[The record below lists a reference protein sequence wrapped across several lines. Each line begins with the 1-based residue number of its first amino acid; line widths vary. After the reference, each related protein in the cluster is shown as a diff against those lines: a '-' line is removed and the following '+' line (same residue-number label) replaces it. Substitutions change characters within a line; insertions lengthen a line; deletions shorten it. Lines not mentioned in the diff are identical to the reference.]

1 MDFLHNQFI
10 VPWFC
15 RREERF
21 RNLFYFC
28 QTINLK
34 SSPKMSP
41 EPTSVAALSHKRTNT
56 SSSSYLTTLLNN
68 NSTTS
73 ETREN
78 QDFRHIQRQRSLNGN
93 HNMNNLQS
101 QLHSTLSSNH
111 DRLSAEMHSSLD
123 NGSLDLLVAAAAALK
138 LENSSTGRLEQKRLE
153 QKRLEYEHQR
163 YEQRLFETKMKML
176 ELRQLKEQD
185 LLENHQSQSVS
196 ISAVSASAPN
206 TPPSLI
212 SNDTRAR
219 SNTMPRLNTVS
230 GNLTT
235 NTNQSDSLHSE
246 SLPHNDLQQRSNTS
260 SQSVPNSRR
269 NSNESPEA
277 PSYPGGERLNKKD
290 KISENIKKEFIH
302 TSVGLQSSSSQ
313 HRDTTLTSESNNDN
327 AAFPQFNGNFLLDE
341 EVTDPSTSSS
351 SYVCRYLQMNA
362 DDDLFP
368 VLIRRDSY
376 PGMLSACS
384 AALDLAPLPQSTS
397 RHRCLDSF
405 ALYQKSGEADNCQ
418 LSQNRDQLGPLLS
431 ESQASNKKM
440 IPTSTVSTNIS
451 ANNLGNVSSGM
462 SYSSD
467 RKKLDNLNIDDNVLK
482 SQRVPKLSSSYSTPN
497 LASAT
502 RLLGCR
508 STNFNANTANDILLE
523 MDNQINHSV
532 QLPNV
537 STAGDITGNTVCRF
551 YQQGYCQR
559 GERCSYSHIHTF
571 NGSGQANM
579 NVSPQIVGFQGVAYY
594 GQYGNMLQ
602 SATGY
607 NYNQN
612 LANLNSMRLVHPNNI
627 LSVSKMNQKRMS
639 GDLEAVNRF
648 AGIMLEDLVGEIYSF
663 CKDQHGCR
671 YLQKKLEEKNE
682 QYIGMIFNE
691 VFSHFVELMTD
702 PFGNYLCQKLLEYC
716 NDDQRTII
724 IETVAPELVNIS
736 LNMHGTRAVQKMIEF
751 LSTPQQFHSNGY
763 VIKKQIR
770 MVIAALNPNV
780 VTLIKDLNG
789 NHVIQ
794 KCLNRLSSEDNQFI
808 YNIISKNCIEVATH
822 RHGCCVLQ
830 RCIDHASETQ
840 KIQLVTEITYNALT
854 LVQDP
859 FGNYVVQYVLDLGD
873 NRFTDSLI
881 RKFIGNVCLLSVQKF
896 SSNVMEKCIRV
907 AEPETRKF
915 LIDEMLN
922 WNQLD
927 KLLRDSYANYVV
939 QTSLDYADPIQR
951 AQLIECL
958 RPLLPA
964 IRNTPY
970 GKRIQGKLHREQQQQ
985 MQALSSLNMLGLPL
999 HGLSNLGNFTG
1010 NFSSNMSGGIIGMND
1025 YTTPSFRY
1033 I

>member
-1 MDFLHNQFI
+1 
-10 VPWFC
+10 
-15 RREERF
+15 
-21 RNLFYFC
+21 
-28 QTINLK
+28 
-34 SSPKMSP
+34 MSP

-56 SSSSYLTTLLNN
+56 SSSSYLTTSLNN

-101 QLHSTLSSNH
+101 QLHHPTLSSNR
-111 DRLSAEMHSSLD
+111 DRLSAEMHIERSSLD
-123 NGSLDLLVAAAAALK
+123 NNDRGSLDLLVAAAASLNISNNNISES
-138 LENSSTGRLEQKRLE
+138 ENSSTGKRLE
-153 QKRLEYEHQR
+153 QKRIEHERQR
-163 YEQRLFETKMKML
+163 YEQRQLFETKMKML
-176 ELRQLKEQD
+176 ELQQLKEEQD
-185 LLENHQSQSVS
+185 LLESQSQS
-196 ISAVSASAPN
+196 
-206 TPPSLI
+206 
-212 SNDTRAR
+212 
-219 SNTMPRLNTVS
+219 
-230 GNLTT
+230 
-235 NTNQSDSLHSE
+235 
-246 SLPHNDLQQRSNTS
+246 QRSNTS
-260 SQSVPNSRR
+260 SRSVPNSRR

-290 KISENIKKEFIH
+290 KVSENVKKDFIH
-302 TSVGLQSSSSQ
+302 TSVGLQGPPSQ
-313 HRDTTLTSESNNDN
+313 HRNATLTNASNNDN
-327 AAFPQFNGNFLLDE
+327 SVFPQFNGNFLLDE
-341 EVTDPSTSSS
+341 E
-351 SYVCRYLQMNA
+351 
-362 DDDLFP
+362 

-384 AALDLAPLPQSTS
+384 AALDLAPLPQSTP
-397 RHRCLDSF
+397 RHRCVDSF
-405 ALYQKSGEADNCQ
+405 AFCQKPGEGDNF
-418 LSQNRDQLGPLLS
+418 N
-431 ESQASNKKM
+431 
-440 IPTSTVSTNIS
+440 TNMS
-451 ANNLGNVSSGM
+451 ANNVNISSGM
-462 SYSSD
+462 SYASD
-467 RKKLDNLNIDDNVLK
+467 RKKLDNLNIDNNNNILISK

-508 STNFNANTANDILLE
+508 STNFNASAANDVLLE
-523 MDNQINHSV
+523 TDNQISHQS
-532 QLPNV
+532 PNV
-537 STAGDITGNTVCRF
+537 TTAGDITGNTVCRF

-559 GERCSYSHIHTF
+559 GERCSYSHTHTF

-579 NVSPQIVGFQGVAYY
+579 NVTAQMVGYQGGVAYY
-594 GQYGNMLQ
+594 SQYGNLLP
-602 SATGY
+602 STTGY

-612 LANLNSMRLVHPNNI
+612 LATLNSMRLVHPNSI
-627 LSVSKMNQKRMS
+627 LSLSKMNQKRMS
-639 GDLEAVNRF
+639 GDLEVNRF

-873 NRFTDSLI
+873 NRFADSLI
-881 RKFIGNVCLLSVQKF
+881 RKFIGNVCSLSVQKF

-922 WNQLD
+922 RNQLD

-951 AQLIECL
+951 AQLTECI
-958 RPLLPA
+958 RPLLPF

-985 MQALSSLNMLGLPL
+985 MQALSSLNMLGLPF

-1010 NFSSNMSGGIIGMND
+1010 NFSSNMNGSIIGMND
-1025 YTTPSFRY
+1025 YTTPGFRY

>member
-1 MDFLHNQFI
+1 
-10 VPWFC
+10 
-15 RREERF
+15 
-21 RNLFYFC
+21 
-28 QTINLK
+28 
-34 SSPKMSP
+34 MSP

-56 SSSSYLTTLLNN
+56 SSSSYLTTSLNN

-101 QLHSTLSSNH
+101 QLHHPTLSSNR
-111 DRLSAEMHSSLD
+111 DRLSAEMHIERSSLD
-123 NGSLDLLVAAAAALK
+123 NNDRGSLDLLVAAAASLNISNNNISES
-138 LENSSTGRLEQKRLE
+138 ENSSTGKRLE
-153 QKRLEYEHQR
+153 QKRIEHERQR
-163 YEQRLFETKMKML
+163 YEQRQLFETKMKML
-176 ELRQLKEQD
+176 ELQQLKEEQD
-185 LLENHQSQSVS
+185 LLESQS
-196 ISAVSASAPN
+196 
-206 TPPSLI
+206 
-212 SNDTRAR
+212 
-219 SNTMPRLNTVS
+219 
-230 GNLTT
+230 
-235 NTNQSDSLHSE
+235 HS
-246 SLPHNDLQQRSNTS
+246 QRSNTS
-260 SQSVPNSRR
+260 SRSVPNSRR

-290 KISENIKKEFIH
+290 KVSENVKKDFIH
-302 TSVGLQSSSSQ
+302 TSVELQGPPSQ
-313 HRDTTLTSESNNDN
+313 HRNATLTNASNNDN
-327 AAFPQFNGNFLLDE
+327 SVFPQFNGNFLLDE
-341 EVTDPSTSSS
+341 E
-351 SYVCRYLQMNA
+351 
-362 DDDLFP
+362 

-384 AALDLAPLPQSTS
+384 AALDLAPLPQSTP
-397 RHRCLDSF
+397 RHRCVDSF
-405 ALYQKSGEADNCQ
+405 AFCQKPGEGDNCQ
-418 LSQNRDQLGPLLS
+418 LRSNRDQLGPLLS
-431 ESQASNKKM
+431 ETQVSNKKT
-440 IPTSTVSTNIS
+440 ISTSTVNTNMS
-451 ANNLGNVSSGM
+451 ANNVNISSGM
-462 SYSSD
+462 SYASD
-467 RKKLDNLNIDDNVLK
+467 RKKLDNLNIDNNNNILISK

-508 STNFNANTANDILLE
+508 STNFNASAANDVLLE
-523 MDNQINHSV
+523 TDNQISHQS
-532 QLPNV
+532 PNV
-537 STAGDITGNTVCRF
+537 TTAGDITGNTVCRF

-559 GERCSYSHIHTF
+559 GERCSYSHTHTF

-579 NVSPQIVGFQGVAYY
+579 NVTAQMVGYQGGVAYY
-594 GQYGNMLQ
+594 SQYGNLLP
-602 SATGY
+602 STTGY

-612 LANLNSMRLVHPNNI
+612 LATLNSMRLVHPNSI
-627 LSVSKMNQKRMS
+627 LSLSKMNQKRMS
-639 GDLEAVNRF
+639 GDLEVNRF

-873 NRFTDSLI
+873 NRFADSLI
-881 RKFIGNVCLLSVQKF
+881 RKFIGNVCSLSVQKF

-922 WNQLD
+922 RNQLD

-951 AQLIECL
+951 AQLTECI
-958 RPLLPA
+958 RPLLPF

-985 MQALSSLNMLGLPL
+985 MQALSSLNMLGLPF

-1010 NFSSNMSGGIIGMND
+1010 NFSSNMNGSIIGMND
-1025 YTTPSFRY
+1025 YTTPGFRY

>member
-1 MDFLHNQFI
+1 
-10 VPWFC
+10 
-15 RREERF
+15 
-21 RNLFYFC
+21 
-28 QTINLK
+28 
-34 SSPKMSP
+34 MSP

-56 SSSSYLTTLLNN
+56 SSSSYLTTSLNN

-101 QLHSTLSSNH
+101 QLHHPTLSSNR
-111 DRLSAEMHSSLD
+111 DRLSAEMHIERSSLD
-123 NGSLDLLVAAAAALK
+123 NNDRGSLDLLVAAAASLNISNNNISES
-138 LENSSTGRLEQKRLE
+138 ENSSTGKRLE
-153 QKRLEYEHQR
+153 QKRIEHERQR
-163 YEQRLFETKMKML
+163 YEQRQLFETKMKML
-176 ELRQLKEQD
+176 ELQQLKEEQD
-185 LLENHQSQSVS
+185 LLESQSHSVS

-212 SNDTRAR
+212 TNDTRAR

-235 NTNQSDSLHSE
+235 NTNQFDSLHSE
-246 SLPHNDLQQRSNTS
+246 SLPHTDVQQRSNTS
-260 SQSVPNSRR
+260 SRSVPNSRR

-290 KISENIKKEFIH
+290 KVSENVKKDFIH
-302 TSVGLQSSSSQ
+302 TSVELQGPPSQ
-313 HRDTTLTSESNNDN
+313 HRNATLTNASNNDN
-327 AAFPQFNGNFLLDE
+327 SVFPQFNGNFLLDE
-341 EVTDPSTSSS
+341 EGTNPSTSSS
-351 SYVCRYLQMNA
+351 SYVCRYLQMNT

-384 AALDLAPLPQSTS
+384 AALDLAPLPQSTP
-397 RHRCLDSF
+397 RHRCVDSF
-405 ALYQKSGEADNCQ
+405 AFCQKPGEGDNCQ
-418 LSQNRDQLGPLLS
+418 LRSNRDQLGPLLS
-431 ESQASNKKM
+431 ETQVSNKKT
-440 IPTSTVSTNIS
+440 ISTSTVNTNMS
-451 ANNLGNVSSGM
+451 ANNVNISSGM
-462 SYSSD
+462 SYASD
-467 RKKLDNLNIDDNVLK
+467 RKKLDNLNIDNNNNILISK

-508 STNFNANTANDILLE
+508 STNFNASAANDVLLE
-523 MDNQINHSV
+523 TDNQISHQS
-532 QLPNV
+532 PNV
-537 STAGDITGNTVCRF
+537 TTAGDITGNTVCRF

-559 GERCSYSHIHTF
+559 GERCSYSHTHTF

-579 NVSPQIVGFQGVAYY
+579 NVTAQMVGYQGGVAYY
-594 GQYGNMLQ
+594 SQYGNLLP
-602 SATGY
+602 STTGY

-612 LANLNSMRLVHPNNI
+612 LATLNSMRLVHPNSI
-627 LSVSKMNQKRMS
+627 LSLSKMNQKRMS
-639 GDLEAVNRF
+639 GDLEVNRF

-873 NRFTDSLI
+873 NRFADSLI
-881 RKFIGNVCLLSVQKF
+881 RKFIGNVCSLSVQKF

-922 WNQLD
+922 RNQLD

-951 AQLIECL
+951 AQLTECI
-958 RPLLPA
+958 RPLLPF

-985 MQALSSLNMLGLPL
+985 MQALSSLNMLGLPF

-1010 NFSSNMSGGIIGMND
+1010 NFSSNMNGSIIGMND
-1025 YTTPSFRY
+1025 YTTPGFRY

>member
-185 LLENHQSQSVS
+185 LLENHQSQS
-196 ISAVSASAPN
+196 
-206 TPPSLI
+206 
-212 SNDTRAR
+212 
-219 SNTMPRLNTVS
+219 
-230 GNLTT
+230 
-235 NTNQSDSLHSE
+235 
-246 SLPHNDLQQRSNTS
+246 QRSNTS

-537 STAGDITGNTVCRF
+537 STAGDITG
-551 YQQGYCQR
+551 
-559 GERCSYSHIHTF
+559 
-571 NGSGQANM
+571 QANM

-639 GDLEAVNRF
+639 GDLEVNRF

>member
-1 MDFLHNQFI
+1 
-10 VPWFC
+10 
-15 RREERF
+15 
-21 RNLFYFC
+21 
-28 QTINLK
+28 
-34 SSPKMSP
+34 MSP

-56 SSSSYLTTLLNN
+56 SSSSYLTTSLNN

-101 QLHSTLSSNH
+101 QLHHPTLSSNR
-111 DRLSAEMHSSLD
+111 DRLSAEMHIERSSLD
-123 NGSLDLLVAAAAALK
+123 NNDRGSLDLLVAAAASLNISNNNISES
-138 LENSSTGRLEQKRLE
+138 ENSSTGKRLE
-153 QKRLEYEHQR
+153 QKRIEHERQR
-163 YEQRLFETKMKML
+163 YEQRQLFETKMKML
-176 ELRQLKEQD
+176 ELQQLKEEQD
-185 LLENHQSQSVS
+185 LLESQS
-196 ISAVSASAPN
+196 
-206 TPPSLI
+206 
-212 SNDTRAR
+212 
-219 SNTMPRLNTVS
+219 
-230 GNLTT
+230 
-235 NTNQSDSLHSE
+235 HS
-246 SLPHNDLQQRSNTS
+246 RSNTS
-260 SQSVPNSRR
+260 SRSVPNSRR

-290 KISENIKKEFIH
+290 KVSENVKKDFIH
-302 TSVGLQSSSSQ
+302 TSVELQGPPSQ
-313 HRDTTLTSESNNDN
+313 HRNATLTNASNNDN
-327 AAFPQFNGNFLLDE
+327 SVFPQFNGNFLLDE
-341 EVTDPSTSSS
+341 E
-351 SYVCRYLQMNA
+351 
-362 DDDLFP
+362 

-384 AALDLAPLPQSTS
+384 AALDLAPLPQSTP
-397 RHRCLDSF
+397 RHRCVDSF
-405 ALYQKSGEADNCQ
+405 AFCQKPGEVN
-418 LSQNRDQLGPLLS
+418 
-431 ESQASNKKM
+431 
-440 IPTSTVSTNIS
+440 TNMS
-451 ANNLGNVSSGM
+451 ANNVNISSGM
-462 SYSSD
+462 SYASD
-467 RKKLDNLNIDDNVLK
+467 RKKLDNLNIDNNNNILISK

-508 STNFNANTANDILLE
+508 STNFNASAANDVLLE
-523 MDNQINHSV
+523 TDNQISHQS
-532 QLPNV
+532 PNV
-537 STAGDITGNTVCRF
+537 TTAGDITGNTVCRF

-559 GERCSYSHIHTF
+559 GERCSYSHTHTF

-579 NVSPQIVGFQGVAYY
+579 NVTAQMVGYQGGVAYY
-594 GQYGNMLQ
+594 SQYGNLLP
-602 SATGY
+602 STTGY

-612 LANLNSMRLVHPNNI
+612 LATLNSMRLVHPNSI
-627 LSVSKMNQKRMS
+627 LSLSKMNQKRMS
-639 GDLEAVNRF
+639 GDLEVNRF

-702 PFGNYLCQKLLEYC
+702 PF
-716 NDDQRTII
+716 
-724 IETVAPELVNIS
+724 ETVAPELVNIS

-873 NRFTDSLI
+873 NRFADSLI
-881 RKFIGNVCLLSVQKF
+881 RKFIGNVCSLSVQKF

-922 WNQLD
+922 RNQLD

-951 AQLIECL
+951 AQLTECI
-958 RPLLPA
+958 RPLLPF

-985 MQALSSLNMLGLPL
+985 MQALSSLNMLGLPF

-1010 NFSSNMSGGIIGMND
+1010 NFSSNMNGSIIGMND
-1025 YTTPSFRY
+1025 YTTPGFRY

>member
-1 MDFLHNQFI
+1 
-10 VPWFC
+10 
-15 RREERF
+15 
-21 RNLFYFC
+21 
-28 QTINLK
+28 
-34 SSPKMSP
+34 MSP

-56 SSSSYLTTLLNN
+56 SSSSYLTTSLNN

-101 QLHSTLSSNH
+101 QLHHPTLSSNR
-111 DRLSAEMHSSLD
+111 DRLSAEMHIERSSLD
-123 NGSLDLLVAAAAALK
+123 NNDRGSLDLLVAAAASLNISNNNISES
-138 LENSSTGRLEQKRLE
+138 ENSSTGKRLE
-153 QKRLEYEHQR
+153 QKRIEHERQR
-163 YEQRLFETKMKML
+163 YEQRQLFETKMKML
-176 ELRQLKEQD
+176 ELQQLKEEQD
-185 LLENHQSQSVS
+185 LLESQS
-196 ISAVSASAPN
+196 
-206 TPPSLI
+206 
-212 SNDTRAR
+212 
-219 SNTMPRLNTVS
+219 
-230 GNLTT
+230 
-235 NTNQSDSLHSE
+235 HS
-246 SLPHNDLQQRSNTS
+246 QRSNTS
-260 SQSVPNSRR
+260 SRSVPNSRR

-290 KISENIKKEFIH
+290 KVSENVKKDFIH
-302 TSVGLQSSSSQ
+302 TSVELQGPPSQ
-313 HRDTTLTSESNNDN
+313 HRNATLTNASNNDN
-327 AAFPQFNGNFLLDE
+327 SVFPQFNGNFLLDE
-341 EVTDPSTSSS
+341 E
-351 SYVCRYLQMNA
+351 

-384 AALDLAPLPQSTS
+384 AALDLAPLPQSTP
-397 RHRCLDSF
+397 RHRCVDSF
-405 ALYQKSGEADNCQ
+405 AFCQKPGEGDNCQ
-418 LSQNRDQLGPLLS
+418 LRSNRDQLGPLLS
-431 ESQASNKKM
+431 ETQVSNKKT
-440 IPTSTVSTNIS
+440 ISTSTVNTNMS
-451 ANNLGNVSSGM
+451 ANNVNISSGM
-462 SYSSD
+462 SYASD
-467 RKKLDNLNIDDNVLK
+467 RKKLDNLNIDNNNNILISK

-508 STNFNANTANDILLE
+508 STNFNASAANDVLLE
-523 MDNQINHSV
+523 TDNQISHQS
-532 QLPNV
+532 PNV
-537 STAGDITGNTVCRF
+537 TTAGDITGNTVCRF

-559 GERCSYSHIHTF
+559 GERCSYSHTHTF

-579 NVSPQIVGFQGVAYY
+579 NVTAQMVGYQGGVAYY
-594 GQYGNMLQ
+594 SQYGNLLP
-602 SATGY
+602 STTGY

-612 LANLNSMRLVHPNNI
+612 LATLNSMRLVHPNSI
-627 LSVSKMNQKRMS
+627 LSLSKMNQKRMS
-639 GDLEAVNRF
+639 GDLEVNRF

-873 NRFTDSLI
+873 NRFADSLI
-881 RKFIGNVCLLSVQKF
+881 RKFIGNVCSLSVQKF

-922 WNQLD
+922 RNQLD

-951 AQLIECL
+951 AQLTECI
-958 RPLLPA
+958 RPLLPF

-985 MQALSSLNMLGLPL
+985 MQALSSLNMLGLPF

-1010 NFSSNMSGGIIGMND
+1010 NFSSNMNGSIIGMND
-1025 YTTPSFRY
+1025 YTTPGFRY

>member
-1 MDFLHNQFI
+1 
-10 VPWFC
+10 
-15 RREERF
+15 
-21 RNLFYFC
+21 
-28 QTINLK
+28 
-34 SSPKMSP
+34 MSP

-56 SSSSYLTTLLNN
+56 SSSSYLTTSLNN

-101 QLHSTLSSNH
+101 QLHHPTLSSNR
-111 DRLSAEMHSSLD
+111 DRLSAEMHIERSSLD
-123 NGSLDLLVAAAAALK
+123 NNDRGSLDLLVAAAASLNISNNNISES
-138 LENSSTGRLEQKRLE
+138 ENSSTGKRLE
-153 QKRLEYEHQR
+153 QKRIEHERQR
-163 YEQRLFETKMKML
+163 YEQRQLFETKMKML
-176 ELRQLKEQD
+176 ELQQLKEEQD
-185 LLENHQSQSVS
+185 LLESQSHSVS

-212 SNDTRAR
+212 TNDTRAR

-235 NTNQSDSLHSE
+235 NTNQFDSLHSE
-246 SLPHNDLQQRSNTS
+246 SLPHTDVQQRSNTS
-260 SQSVPNSRR
+260 SRSVPNSRR

-290 KISENIKKEFIH
+290 KVSENDKKDFIH
-302 TSVGLQSSSSQ
+302 TSVELQGPPSQ
-313 HRDTTLTSESNNDN
+313 HRNATLTNASNNDN
-327 AAFPQFNGNFLLDE
+327 SVFPLFNGNFLLDE
-341 EVTDPSTSSS
+341 E
-351 SYVCRYLQMNA
+351 
-362 DDDLFP
+362 

-384 AALDLAPLPQSTS
+384 AALDLAPLPQSTP
-397 RHRCLDSF
+397 RHRCVDSF
-405 ALYQKSGEADNCQ
+405 AFCQKPGEVN
-418 LSQNRDQLGPLLS
+418 
-431 ESQASNKKM
+431 
-440 IPTSTVSTNIS
+440 TNMS
-451 ANNLGNVSSGM
+451 ANNVNISSGM
-462 SYSSD
+462 SYASD
-467 RKKLDNLNIDDNVLK
+467 RKKLDNLNIDNNNNILISK

-508 STNFNANTANDILLE
+508 STNFNASAANDVLLE
-523 MDNQINHSV
+523 TDNQISHQS
-532 QLPNV
+532 PNV
-537 STAGDITGNTVCRF
+537 TTAGDITGNTVCRF

-559 GERCSYSHIHTF
+559 GERCSYSHTHTF

-579 NVSPQIVGFQGVAYY
+579 NVTAQMVGYQGGVAYY
-594 GQYGNMLQ
+594 SQYGNLLP
-602 SATGY
+602 STTGY

-612 LANLNSMRLVHPNNI
+612 LATLNSMRLVHPNSI
-627 LSVSKMNQKRMS
+627 LSLSKMNQKRMS
-639 GDLEAVNRF
+639 GDLEVNRF

-873 NRFTDSLI
+873 NRFADSLI
-881 RKFIGNVCLLSVQKF
+881 RKFIGNVCSLSVQKF

-922 WNQLD
+922 RNQLD

-951 AQLIECL
+951 AQLTECI
-958 RPLLPA
+958 RPLLPF

-985 MQALSSLNMLGLPL
+985 MQALSSLNMLGLPF

-1010 NFSSNMSGGIIGMND
+1010 NFSSNMNGSIIGMND
-1025 YTTPSFRY
+1025 YTTPGFRY